1 MSTEAA
7 KQTMLEM
14 IGEGDQHDANDQV
27 AYANVYAIL
36 AQADRDD
43 KMLNAQ
49 IKGGCFNAPRCRH
62 HDDFPPDEVI
72 G

>member
-27 AYANVYAIL
+27 AYAAVIYLPQYQKRSNV
-36 AQADRDD
+36 
-43 KMLNAQ
+43 
-49 IKGGCFNAPRCRH
+49 
-62 HDDFPPDEVI
+62 
-72 G
+72 

>member
-1 MSTEAA
+1 MLTMICEAD
-7 KQTMLEM
+7 L
-14 IGEGDQHDANDQV
+14 HDANDQV

-43 KMLNAQ
+43 KMLDAQ
-49 IKGGCFNAPRCRH
+49 IKGGCFDAPRCGH